1 VVVSAPGGDY
11 ALAQLAAP
19 LPIADL
25 TPGGGPWEVEIGFGK
40 GRYLLR
46 RCLEHPER
54 RFAGIEQVAEYHR
67 RFVSRARRR
76 GAPNWLALRGEALY
90 LLASVLPR
98 GFAAAVHVYFPDPW
112 PKARHHK
119 RRLFDAET
127 VDLVIGLLAPGGR
140 LYFATDF
147 LDYGELVLELLAT
160 LGVAL
165 VAVGVGLRLVFGD
178 VTLAA
183 GLTAL
188 LLAPDIFILLVRLVM
203 DKDVPRRARW
213 LIGGAIAY
221 WISPI
226 DLLPELFLGPI
237 GYLDDL
243 VVAVAVLS
251 QVFTGDLEPYA
262 RKHWTGR
269 QDLHVV
275 LHDISAA
282 ARTLLGPAVHDRL
295 KRLLARQGI
304 TLDDTRSPKGGG
316 PPPA

>member
-1 VVVSAPGGDY
+1 MTEKTGGSPAPPSTPDEVPPHLAEVEPPASA
-11 ALAQLAAP
+11 
-19 LPIADL
+19 ADL
-25 TPGGGPWEVEIGFGK
+25 
-40 GRYLLR
+40 
-46 RCLEHPER
+46 
-54 RFAGIEQVAEYHR
+54 AG
-67 RFVSRARRR
+67 
-76 GAPNWLALRGEALY
+76 
-90 LLASVLPR
+90 
-98 GFAAAVHVYFPDPW
+98 
-112 PKARHHK
+112 
-119 RRLFDAET
+119 FDAEAAEQRAEAALGT
-127 VDLVIGLLAPGGR
+127 GGEGLLPHHDLLSFYDRLRSRVLETVERRAGR
-140 LYFATDF
+140 LP
-147 LDYGELVLELLAT
+147 E
-160 LGVAL
+160 
-165 VAVGVGLRLVFGD
+165 D
-178 VTLAA
+178 VII
-183 GLTAL
+183 AL

-243 VVAVAVLS
+243 VVAVAVLA

-304 TLDDTRSPKGGG
+304 ALDDSRPKGGG
-316 PPPA
+316 QPPG